1 HYVEGF
7 LDRVSAVAGDEVTLY
22 ANTGSPRLSITAYR
36 LGWYKGLGARLV
48 ASLGSVRGVVQ
59 PPAGLTQGINMVE
72 CRWSPTL
79 SFKIEDDWPSGY
91 YLLKLL
97 TKNGYSQWV
106 PFLVRDDESSAPV
119 LVQSSVTTWQAY
131 NLYGGYSLYSSPSG
145 SYEDRSR
152 VVSFDRPYAAAD
164 EDGSADL
171 FGNEYPL
178 VALVERLGVDVSYW
192 TDIDLHVRP
201 QLLARHRC
209 LVSLG
214 HDEYWSAVMRDSCEA
229 ALHKGLNIAF
239 LGANA
244 CYRHIR
250 LAPSPTGPDRR
261 VICYKVASEDP
272 IYGRDPAEATAN
284 WPDGPDA
291 RPESQL
297 IGIEYQAFGGSGDLV
312 VVDPSSWVFAGT
324 GLGQGSRIS
333 DSLGSEFDR
342 YVPGL
347 PSPSN
352 VQLLAHSPTSS
363 VIGPSFSDMSYY
375 TVDGGGGVY
384 ASGTAAFVDRL
395 WANQGVLPMPFAP
408 GPVPGATAPITRIT
422 ENVLSVFSR
431 GPASATHPSS
441 PNWRRFYAPG
451 STAPPAVDVGST

>member
-1 HYVEGF
+1 MGKRLDRRSFLGRLAGLLGAAVAGETLEACSPTGPDAKASTTTSSLTKTSGSSSLSTSGGPRRGLGGESRGAFGLPVAEWVVEENARPGTTDWLLRGVGNHYVEGF
-7 LDRVSAVAGDEVTLY
+7 VDRVSAVAGDEVTLY

-178 VALVERLGVDVSYW
+178 VALVERLGVD
-192 TDIDLHVRP
+192 
-201 QLLARHRC
+201 
-209 LVSLG
+209 
-214 HDEYWSAVMRDSCEA
+214 
-229 ALHKGLNIAF
+229 
-239 LGANA
+239 
-244 CYRHIR
+244 
-250 LAPSPTGPDRR
+250 
-261 VICYKVASEDP
+261 
-272 IYGRDPAEATAN
+272 
-284 WPDGPDA
+284 
-291 RPESQL
+291 
-297 IGIEYQAFGGSGDLV
+297 
-312 VVDPSSWVFAGT
+312 
-324 GLGQGSRIS
+324 
-333 DSLGSEFDR
+333 
-342 YVPGL
+342 
-347 PSPSN
+347 
-352 VQLLAHSPTSS
+352 
-363 VIGPSFSDMSYY
+363 
-375 TVDGGGGVY
+375 
-384 ASGTAAFVDRL
+384 
-395 WANQGVLPMPFAP
+395 
-408 GPVPGATAPITRIT
+408 
-422 ENVLSVFSR
+422 
-431 GPASATHPSS
+431 
-441 PNWRRFYAPG
+441 
-451 STAPPAVDVGST
+451 